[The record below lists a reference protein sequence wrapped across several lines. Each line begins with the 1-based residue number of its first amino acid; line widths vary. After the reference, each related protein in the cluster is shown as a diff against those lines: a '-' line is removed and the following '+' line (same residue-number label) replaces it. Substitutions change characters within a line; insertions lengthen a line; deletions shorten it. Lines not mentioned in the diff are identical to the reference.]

1 MRLSVYVLHSDLT
14 VPLNANDGGEP
25 AAGGTG
31 ARTSVI
37 RRGSIGSEFQS
48 PLAPRVRK
56 MTYGSEDMGEKAAKM
71 NIDMGSNRKGSLKQ
85 ERFARE

>member
-1 MRLSVYVLHSDLT
+1 M
-14 VPLNANDGGEP
+14 PLNAHGGGEP
-25 AAGGTG
+25 AVG
-31 ARTSVI
+31 ARSSVI
-37 RRGSIGSEFQS
+37 RRGSVGSEFQS
-48 PLAPRVRK
+48 PVGPPRVRR